1 LSTGAAPVAVLDACV
16 LYPAPVRDLL
26 LRLALA
32 GLYRARWSAAILD
45 ECFRNI
51 IRDRPD
57 LSPAA
62 LRRTRSL
69 MEASVRDANITGYEH
84 RINEVELPDADD
96 RHVVAAAFHGD
107 ASVIITFNLRDFPQ
121 RALRRFNLVAVHPDE
136 FVSMLLDIDGDAVLQ
151 VLDDQAAALRNPPLS
166 DEELLDVL
174 DRAGLSS
181 AVQRLRVGA
190 PPSAARQVRR
200 LCTTCGEPVEL
211 DDLNDPESWIHAP
224 DANDAADHGATVD

>member
-1 LSTGAAPVAVLDACV
+1 M

-26 LRLALA
+26 LRLAIA
-32 GLYRARWSAAILD
+32 GSFHARWSAAILD

-57 LSPAA
+57 LSPTA
-62 LRRTRSL
+62 LQRTRQL
-69 MEASVRDANITGYEH
+69 MEASVRDANIMGYER

-121 RALRRFNLVAVHPDE
+121 QALRRFNLVAVHPDE
-136 FVSMLLDIDGDAVLQ
+136 FVSMLLDNDPDAVSQ
-151 VLDDQAAALRNPPLS
+151 VLDDQAAALHNPPLLVE
-166 DEELLDVL
+166 DLLDVL
-174 DRAGLSS
+174 ERTGLPR
-181 AVQRLRVGA
+181 AVQRLRSGEQSSRV
-190 PPSAARQVRR
+190 RQVRR

>member
-1 LSTGAAPVAVLDACV
+1 M
-16 LYPAPVRDLL
+16 LYPAPVRDVF
-26 LRLALA
+26 LRLAIA

-62 LRRTRSL
+62 LQRTRSL
-69 MEASVRDANITGYEH
+69 MEASVRDANIAGYEH
-84 RINEVELPDADD
+84 RIDEVELPDADD

-121 RALRRFNLVAVHPDE
+121 PTLRRFNLVAVHPDQ
-136 FVSMLLDIDGDAVLQ
+136 FVSMLLDIDRDAVLQ
-151 VLDDQAAALRNPPLS
+151 VLDDQVAALRNPPLLVE
-166 DEELLDVL
+166 DLLDIL
-174 DRAGLSS
+174 ERASLSS
-181 AVQRLRVGA
+181 TVQRLRVGA
-190 PPSAARQVRR
+190 QPTPVRQVRR

-211 DDLNDPESWIHAP
+211 DSGDDLNDPESWIHAP
-224 DANDAADHGATVD
+224 DANDAADHGATLD